1 MVLARDPLWEYARA
15 VTPAQRWFNPPQ
27 NFTVV
32 PSEIVLQTQLGTN
45 FWQRI
50 FYDFRNDNAPVYL
63 FEWAD
68 NSAR

>member
-1 MVLARDPLWEYARA
+1 MVFARDPPWEYARA

-27 NFTVV
+27 TFTVV
-32 PSEIVLQTQLGTN
+32 PGEIVLQTQRGTN

-50 FYDFRNDNAPVYL
+50 FYDFHNDNAPVHL